1 MKTVTP
7 PEPNPRAPMKAS
19 TKRLFSMLPR
29 VLVLRLDIVGGAVVG
44 VDAVDGNGNA
54 CGLDAAYAGFAECL
68 GRLVTSGHVIHAADV
83 QTGTPTKGRLER
95 FFITMRPD
103 PTTTQN

>member
-7 PEPNPRAPMKAS
+7 PEPAAPMKAS
-19 TKRLFSMLPR
+19 TARLFAMLPR
-29 VLVLRLDIVGGAVVG
+29 VLVLRLDIVAGAVVG
-44 VDAVDGNGNA
+44 ADALDSDGKP
-54 CGLDAAYAGFAECL
+54 CGIDASYPGFVECL

-95 FFITMRPD
+95 FFVSVRPD
-103 PTTTQN
+103 PQTQN